1 MAHAFDAREF
11 DELLGEVERSLT
23 AAVDHEHQL
32 SSLIGQMEQRARTMA
47 AGKRAS
53 VASTTRTVPGDVLA
67 TLRDL
72 CVAARQQRQLAEAIV
87 TRMVGDGL
95 RFNGTTLPR
104 RRVLIVDDNADNRE
118 VASATLEA
126 SGFDAITA
134 ANGLEAVI
142 VAHYA
147 RPAVVLMDVSMP
159 ILDGLEATRL
169 LKSSGVTRHVNVI
182 AYTAKPELFDTS
194 PSALFAGV
202 LTKPVEPG
210 IMIKTVERLA
220 GNRSIE
226 DSKRDECQD

>member
-1 MAHAFDAREF
+1 MAHAFDARGFE
-11 DELLGEVERSLT
+11 ELLGDAERSLT
-23 AAVDHEHQL
+23 AAVDHEHRL
-32 SSLIGQMEQRARTMA
+32 VSLVGQVERRRTMA
-47 AGKRAS
+47 AGKSESVSLPPRTLPAS
-53 VASTTRTVPGDVLA
+53 VLA

-87 TRMVGDGL
+87 TRLVGDGL
-95 RFNGTTLPR
+95 RINGNALPR

-118 VASATLEA
+118 VAAATLEA

-134 ANGLEAVI
+134 NNGLEAVI

-182 AYTAKPELFDTS
+182 AYTAKPELFDS
-194 PSALFAGV
+194 SLSALFAGV
-202 LTKPVEPG
+202 LTKPVDPS
-210 IMIKTVERLA
+210 IMIRTVERLA
-220 GNRSIE
+220 GT
-226 DSKRDECQD
+226 